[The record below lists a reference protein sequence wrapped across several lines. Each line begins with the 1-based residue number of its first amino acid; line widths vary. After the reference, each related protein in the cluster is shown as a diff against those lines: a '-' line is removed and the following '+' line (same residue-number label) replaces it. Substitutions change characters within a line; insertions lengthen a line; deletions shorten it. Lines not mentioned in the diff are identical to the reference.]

1 MELLVILG
9 VLAAVIATYA
19 VVEDNKRQKRE
30 FEEFFL
36 LDLPVLE
43 PVKKKAPAKKAAKKA
58 AKKPV
63 KKATKKAAK
72 KPVKKAAKKAKKKP
86 QPKKKKRASV
96 IK

>member
-19 VVEDNKRQKRE
+19 IVEDNKRQKRE
-30 FEEFFL
+30 FEELFL

-43 PVKKKAPAKKAAKKA
+43 PVKKKAPAKKAAKK
-58 AKKPV
+58 PV
-63 KKATKKAAK
+63 KKTAK

>member
-43 PVKKKAPAKKAAKKA
+43 PVKKKAPAKKAAKK
-58 AKKPV
+58 PV
-63 KKATKKAAK
+63 KKAIKKAAK

>member
-43 PVKKKAPAKKAAKKA
+43 PVKKKAPAKKAAKK
-58 AKKPV
+58 PV

>member
-9 VLAAVIATYA
+9 VLATVIAVYA
-19 VVEDNKRQKRE
+19 IVEDNKRQKRE
-30 FEEFFL
+30 FEELFL

-43 PVKKKAPAKKAAKKA
+43 PVKKKAPAKKAAKK
-58 AKKPV
+58 PV
-63 KKATKKAAK
+63 KKTAK

>member
-19 VVEDNKRQKRE
+19 IVEDNKRQKRE
-30 FEEFFL
+30 FEELFL

-43 PVKKKAPAKKAAKKA
+43 PVKKKAPAKKAAKK
-58 AKKPV
+58 PV
-63 KKATKKAAK
+63 KKTAKKAAK

>member
-9 VLAAVIATYA
+9 LLAVSIAIIAVK
-19 VVEDNKRQKRE
+19 EDKKRK
-30 FEEFFL
+30 EEFKQVLL

-43 PVKKKAPAKKAAKKA
+43 SVKKKAPAKKAAKK
-58 AKKPV
+58 
-63 KKATKKAAK
+63 
-72 KPVKKAAKKAKKKP
+72 KPVKKAAKKAAKKPVNKAVKKVKKKP

>member
-19 VVEDNKRQKRE
+19 LVEDNKRQKRE

-43 PVKKKAPAKKAAKKA
+43 PVKKKAPAKKA

>member
-19 VVEDNKRQKRE
+19 IVEDNKRQKRE
-30 FEEFFL
+30 FEELFL

-43 PVKKKAPAKKAAKKA
+43 PVKKKAPAKKAAKK
-58 AKKPV
+58 PV
-63 KKATKKAAK
+63 KKAVKKAAK